1 MGFSIEFGEAK
12 PDKLGVRRTS
22 DRVSQPPLTLKT
34 YALSRSIGRGNT
46 SDVRL
51 ATGPDG
57 REVAI
62 KLPLPATLRQ
72 HDAAERFGNEVRL
85 TLQFRHP
92 HVVRGFAGTPFGPG
106 AFLAL
111 FYYPEGP
118 LSGRLRGQP
127 LPSGEA
133 LRILADIASALA
145 YLHRLGAV
153 HQDVKPQNVYV
164 SEGRAALGDLGSAYF
179 VAQGSKTSGSP
190 YYMAPEVYHG
200 ESTSSA
206 SDVYS
211 LGVMAWELLTGA
223 RPFAGN
229 SYEELMVAHLSR
241 FPAPLASLRPELP
254 RALCRLLDR
263 TFAKRPHERPT
274 ADALRRALLEAL
286 GETPPEQDEETAAEA
301 APLVTQQAG
310 RHTAA
315 PRAAGPQSPSE
326 TPAQP
331 GRVTTARRGWNPFR
345 RKG

>member
-1 MGFSIEFGEAK
+1 MEFWIEFGEEPLVTLRA
-12 PDKLGVRRTS
+12 RRRS
-22 DRVSQPPLTLKT
+22 ERVSQLSPTLQD
-34 YALSRSIGRGNT
+34 YVLSRSIGRGNT

-57 REVAI
+57 REVAV

-85 TLQFRHP
+85 TLKFQHP

-111 FYYPEGP
+111 FYYPDGP

-127 LPSGEA
+127 LPSREA

-164 SEGRAALGDLGSAYF
+164 SDGRAALGDLGSAYF

-200 ESTSSA
+200 ESTSGA

-223 RPFAGN
+223 RPFTGN
-229 SYEELMVAHLSR
+229 SYAELMVAHLSR

-274 ADALRRALLEAL
+274 ADALHRALLEAL
-286 GETPPEQDEETAAEA
+286 GEPPPNQDETLAGDALPA
-301 APLVTQQAG
+301 SAQQSG

-315 PRAAGPQSPSE
+315 PRVAQSLPE
-326 TPAQP
+326 AP
-331 GRVTTARRGWNPFR
+331 GKPDGTRPTRRNWNPFR

>member
-1 MGFSIEFGEAK
+1 MGFSIEFGEANL
-12 PDKLGVRRTS
+12 DKLGVRRTS
-22 DRVSQPPLTLKT
+22 ERVSQPPLTLKN

-85 TLQFRHP
+85 TLQFQHP

-118 LSGRLRGQP
+118 LSNRLRGQP
-127 LPSGEA
+127 LPNEEA
-133 LRILADIASALA
+133 LRILADIAAALA

-164 SEGRAALGDLGSAYF
+164 SGGRAALGDLGSADF

-223 RPFAGN
+223 RPFVGN

-254 RALCRLLDR
+254 RALSRLLDR

-286 GETPPEQDEETAAEA
+286 GETPQEEDLPAEE
-301 APLVTQQAG
+301 APLAGQQAG

-315 PRAAGPQSPSE
+315 PRVTGPQGSTE
-326 TPAQP
+326 TPTQP
-331 GRVTTARRGWNPFR
+331 ERVRPARRGWNPFR